1 MCNLHLFCVE
11 LINLKL
17 LRWQNS
23 VTFSWADRR
32 AKMWR
37 FSNVSATNYIPVLS
51 VCRWFGRTRHQK
63 TFTSWRGCLYPRK
76 FRRIKKVDV
85 LSKTTFI
92 FLVCVEFGADFS
104 WLFYVIWLADT
115 SVPTKK
121 CAQNLNRPHI
131 TNPLNSSILDEG
143 VVGGVAAVL
152 GRGRSTV
159 LAVEEA
165 KIIMMTATLA
175 AGT

>member
-1 MCNLHLFCVE
+1 M
-11 LINLKL
+11 
-17 LRWQNS
+17 
-23 VTFSWADRR
+23 
-32 AKMWR
+32 
-37 FSNVSATNYIPVLS
+37 
-51 VCRWFGRTRHQK
+51 
-63 TFTSWRGCLYPRK
+63 RK
-76 FRRIKKVDV
+76 FHRIKEVDV
-85 LSKTTFI
+85 LSKISFI
-92 FLVCVEFGADFS
+92 FPVCVEFGADFS
-104 WLFYVIWLADT
+104 WLLYVIWLADT

-143 VVGGVAAVL
+143 VVGVVAAVL